1 MRFLT
6 SVGIVLMAVCGL
18 ASAGLLHHG
27 HHQHGHSSSYAVVTK
42 HEEPAVKHEFAH
54 KAWEE
59 HHADAGH
66 EVVHIQHKSDEHE
79 DYDAGHGHEIS
90 HDYYAPAKYEFDYA
104 VKDEKTGD
112 SKKHWETRDGDS
124 VKGKKDNFISLNT
137 EIKKKLFRFSGAYT
151 FKEADGTTRIVE
163 YTADHKNG
171 FNAVVKT
178 EGHAHVEHVGHS
190 SGGESHDSHHGYA
203 HYSH

>member
-6 SVGIVLMAVCGL
+6 SVGIVLMAICGL

-27 HHQHGHSSSYAVVTK
+27 HHQHGYQHGHGSSYAVVTK

-124 VKGKKDNFISLNT
+124 VKG
-137 EIKKKLFRFSGAYT
+137 GYT

-178 EGHAHVEHVGHS
+178 EGHAHVEHDSHS
-190 SGGESHDSHHGYA
+190 SGGESHDSHGYA